1 MMARTQRN
9 ARHLHRKGVPLSIV
23 RAPWPPLILILL
35 ICPFVCRAQESK
47 TPPPEQK
54 QQAEEKVAESV
65 KQEPATKRMRDL
77 PIVWL
82 IGPYIPATGALQPLT
97 KEQRTEV
104 YFRQTFLTAGTY
116 VSRAFAAGIDQARG
130 EPSRWGGGMGGYG
143 QRFANRY
150 GQYLISN
157 TIQTFGDAALGYEP
171 RYDLCRCSG
180 FKARTQHAILR
191 NFITYNNTE
200 RERKLQVP
208 LYAGSFAAGA
218 MSRTWLPG
226 NHNAWRDGG
235 VSMLWQAGLGSAYNF
250 VSEFSFDILHRL
262 GIAKNSGR
270 R

>member
-1 MMARTQRN
+1 MAVAQRITYN
-9 ARHLHRKGVPLSIV
+9 NHRKGMSLSLW
-23 RAPWPPLILILL
+23 RAFSPVSVVLV
-35 ICPFVCRAQESK
+35 ICCSFCGAQEAS
-47 TPPPEQK
+47 PPVTEQK
-54 QQAEEKVAESV
+54 QQAQEKVAESV
-65 KQEPATKRMRDL
+65 KQEPTVKRMRDL

-82 IGPYIPATGALQPLT
+82 IGPYIPATGPLQPLT
-97 KEQRTEV
+97 GEQRTEV

-116 VSRAFAAGIDQARG
+116 ASRAFAAGMDQARG
-130 EPSRWGGGMGGYG
+130 TPSRWGGGIGGYG

-157 TIQTFGDAALGYEP
+157 TIQSFGDAALGYEP

-180 FKARTQHAILR
+180 FKSRTGHALLR
-191 NFITYNNTE
+191 NFITYDNSE
-200 RERKLQVP
+200 RNRKFQIP

-235 VSMLWQAGLGSAYNF
+235 VSLLWQAGLGSSYNF
-250 VSEFSFDILHRL
+250 VSEFSFDILHKL